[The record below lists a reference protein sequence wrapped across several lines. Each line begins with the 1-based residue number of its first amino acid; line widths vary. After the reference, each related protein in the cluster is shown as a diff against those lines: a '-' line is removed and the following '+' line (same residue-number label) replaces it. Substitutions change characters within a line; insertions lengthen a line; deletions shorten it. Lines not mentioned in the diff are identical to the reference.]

1 MNFSFQRFMILLGK
15 FELLAEEKYI
25 ATIQKFYQN
34 KISKVLNEKKL
45 RGLKR
50 RWKLMLKNLDNMAEI
65 IDSTDDEIFIKE
77 SFRYFNRKIS
87 SSYKIELFDK
97 LLRVLT
103 TKQEQDDK
111 RCYLLWYL
119 PNDIFESSILIF
131 NGSIA
136 LEKFIQERSSSAID
150 SDEYRLFLNKENNP
164 EHYISARVKDEEM
177 LSAIVTIKDEEYVYK
192 VPVILIANEKIIS
205 MIKIELS

>member
-205 MIKIELS
+205 MVKKELN

>member
-1 MNFSFQRFMILLGK
+1 MEPN
-15 FELLAEEKYI
+15 A
-25 ATIQKFYQN
+25 
-34 KISKVLNEKKL
+34 
-45 RGLKR
+45 
-50 RWKLMLKNLDNMAEI
+50 KNLDNMAETI
-65 IDSTDDEIFIKE
+65 NSTDDEIFIKE
-77 SFRYFNRKIS
+77 SFQYFNRNIS
-87 SSYKIELFDK
+87 TSYKIELFDK

-164 EHYISARVKDEEM
+164 EHYISA
-177 LSAIVTIKDEEYVYK
+177 
-192 VPVILIANEKIIS
+192 
-205 MIKIELS
+205 

>member
-1 MNFSFQRFMILLGK
+1 MK
-15 FELLAEEKYI
+15 
-25 ATIQKFYQN
+25 
-34 KISKVLNEKKL
+34 KKL

-50 RWKLMLKNLDNMAEI
+50 RWKLMLKNLDNMSET

-77 SFRYFNRKIS
+77 SFQYFNRKIS
-87 SSYKIELFDK
+87 TSYKIELFDK
-97 LLRVLT
+97 LLHILT
-103 TKQEQDDK
+103 TKQKQDGK

-150 SDEYRLFLNKENNP
+150 SGEYRLFLNEENNP
-164 EHYISARVKDEEM
+164 ENYISARVKDEEI
-177 LSAIVTIKDEEYVYK
+177 LSAIVIIEDEEYIYK

-205 MIKIELS
+205 MVKNELG